1 MGEFPSGQRGQT
13 VNLLRFAS
21 MVRIRP
27 PPPAKSTIRFGWCF
41 LLVWVL
47 GGRIRK
53 AALCECPV
61 DTCNRRGFSAEK
73 RIRPPPPQ
81 DLKLWLQ
88 VLFFISDSNH
98 KIAIVRW
105 TMAHARPDGHDT
117 LLLPIHASL
126 IRNSGVSF
134 LYRHSSRKDEL
145 TFKSRQKQD
154 YTIIEILIFTP
165 FRKWW
170 KSVINHRILLQKC
183 RNRVHSV
190 SYHFKKVTFHFQ

>member
-1 MGEFPSGQRGQT
+1 MHPTCKMGCNQ
-13 VNLLRFAS
+13 NLWYHYYGSL
-21 MVRIRP
+21 
-27 PPPAKSTIRFGWCF
+27 PAKSTIRFGWCF

-53 AALCECPV
+53 AALSECPV

-98 KIAIVRW
+98 KIAIAQW
-105 TMAHARPDGHDT
+105 TMAHARPDGYDT

-134 LYRHSSRKDEL
+134 LYGHSSRKDEL
-145 TFKSRQKQD
+145 TFKSRQKTGL
-154 YTIIEILIFTP
+154 YP
-165 FRKWW
+165 
-170 KSVINHRILLQKC
+170 LL
-183 RNRVHSV
+183 RFSYLPHSEN
-190 SYHFKKVTFHFQ
+190 SGNPS

>member
-1 MGEFPSGQRGQT
+1 MLEKCT
-13 VNLLRFAS
+13 
-21 MVRIRP
+21 
-27 PPPAKSTIRFGWCF
+27 PPAKWGAAEAFGIIIRVLCQQKAPSDLDGAFCWYRYLEVGFERRLLASVRWTLATAVAFPQKSESVLPHHKTWSFGFRSC
-41 LLVWVL
+41 
-47 GGRIRK
+47 
-53 AALCECPV
+53 
-61 DTCNRRGFSAEK
+61 
-73 RIRPPPPQ
+73 
-81 DLKLWLQ
+81 
-88 VLFFISDSNH
+88 FFISDSNH

-134 LYRHSSRKDEL
+134 LYGHSSRKDEL

-190 SYHFKKVTFHFQ
+190 SYHF